1 MSQPLIVK
9 RDGRVAVLTLTRPQ
23 ALECHRRGFASDEL
37 GPSQIAAH
45 LDEIH
50 DKTEVFALYN
60 TREQYDLIPK

>member
-1 MSQPLIVK
+1 MN
-9 RDGRVAVLTLTRPQ
+9 
-23 ALECHRRGFASDEL
+23 RGFASDEL